1 MKRRQFLA
9 LASSAAAAAI
19 LTACGK
25 KEAASSAAAT
35 ATAGSSAAAGNVT
48 IKVGA
53 TPVPHA
59 DLLKVAAKNLEKE
72 GVTLQ
77 IVEFNDYVQPNTA
90 LEDKSIDANFFQ
102 HKPYL
107 DDFQKQH
114 KTHLLALAPIHIEP
128 IGLYAGKSKDL
139 KNIKNGATIAIPN
152 DATNGGRALLLLQS
166 AGIIQLKKGTGI
178 NATKADIVSNP
189 HNVKLQELEAAQIPR
204 SLKDVDFAVI
214 NSNFALTVNLNPV
227 KDALYI
233 EDSKSPYANYLVVR
247 QGDENRPEIQKLVK
261 ALQSPEVKEYIDKN
275 LKGAVVAAF

>member
-1 MKRRQFLA
+1 MKKFFTSVA
-9 LASSAAAAAI
+9 VCAAAAI
-19 LTACGK
+19 ALTGCGDDK
-25 KEAASSAAAT
+25 GKEPAKTASADT
-35 ATAGSSAAAGNVT
+35 T
-48 IKVGA
+48 ITVGA

-59 DLLKVAAKNLEKE
+59 DILNFIAPEMKKQ
-72 GVTLQ
+72 GVTLK
-77 IVEFNDYVQPNTA
+77 VLEFSDYVKPNMA
-90 LEDKSIDANFFQ
+90 LADKEIDANFFQ

-128 IGLYAGKSKDL
+128 IGLYASKSKDL

-227 KDALYI
+227 KDALFI